1 MVKVGVLRQVGARL
15 RGRAERERGDQ
26 LREDA
31 AVGALEKRRE
41 PESALREHGGAG
53 RRRGQV
59 SGGRPTWLL
68 LKTYYCTT

>member
-1 MVKVGVLRQVGARL
+1 MTKAGVLRQVGARL

-31 AVGALEKRRE
+31 AVAALEERRE
-41 PESALREHGGAG
+41 PEGALREHGNAG

-59 SGGRPTWLL
+59 SGKRPEDNYLHAQ
-68 LKTYYCTT
+68 YSGV